1 MQGRCPYKGSIHAG
15 EPAPLIGI
23 YAAPCMGCEA
33 HVISA
38 CPCRPWPVRW
48 RTTWDWARAPPPLP
62 PPAGPGLGS
71 YHVSSGSSEERVF
84 LGHVEAVC
92 GQYEQGQRWNAG
104 LCIFQQRCVAFCV
117 PGLRAFLFD
126 GLRFLLYPCDLF
138 HLCIPYSRVDDRKSQ
153 QPQNPLQVRIFSC
166 EHHARMYHCYP

>member
-1 MQGRCPYKGSIHAG
+1 MAQIPYRYNTVLFDPARKTAQRI
-15 EPAPLIGI
+15 APLL
-23 YAAPCMGCEA
+23 
-33 HVISA
+33 
-38 CPCRPWPVRW
+38 R
-48 RTTWDWARAPPPLP
+48 
-62 PPAGPGLGS
+62 LGS